1 MNLYRNKKIDLLT
14 FKHLEQELL
23 GLGQEISKINKMFDE
38 RNLDQAGI
46 VYVRRTRWLNKI
58 IDELN
63 ILYSKVDKTTKRIMR
78 LLYIDNETFESV
90 SEKTSKNIKQLRLI
104 HRLIVNAVAERIGM
118 IGIGENVLKETSRYL
133 DAETKKKVIERYE
146 GKCAVC
152 STRENLHFHHI
163 EYFSEG
169 GTNEADNLM
178 LLCASCH
185 AEKHKGER
193 AYYALKTIAEG

>member
-133 DAETKKKVIERYE
+133 DAETKKKVIKRYE

-178 LLCASCH
+178 
-185 AEKHKGER
+185 
-193 AYYALKTIAEG
+193 